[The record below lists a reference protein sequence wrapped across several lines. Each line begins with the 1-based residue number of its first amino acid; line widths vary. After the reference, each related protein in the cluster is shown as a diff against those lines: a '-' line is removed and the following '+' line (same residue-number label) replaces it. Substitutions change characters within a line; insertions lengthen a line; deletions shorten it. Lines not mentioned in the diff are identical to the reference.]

1 MKKSF
6 FLYAC
11 AFLLSFCLCTNIV
24 QACAPELT
32 FRAYLDKRFWQPLSK
47 YEKDLET
54 ASAQRGESHTRTKS
68 KRKTVYIFAGTSS
81 APATPAMMEVRK
93 AYQEGKLERAAAAL
107 HAASEEAAT
116 ESEKEELALL
126 DAKITLRRGE
136 AVETGDGALL
146 QEAQAMLRTFLENA
160 RIPSWRSEARGWL
173 ARAHYLL
180 EEYSQAAKIYLD
192 ELERDDSVY
201 SRDTLVTSLR
211 IIFPYNGSSKRLA
224 DHLEEYFDTPGHALF
239 VVTIVTNPVY
249 NDAQERKEM
258 AAVAQKTMDAL
269 LKHRELFNTGPL
281 SDQLALALMRASI
294 YRGDTAA
301 ALSYSQLINKTS
313 QVAESPEFNWMV
325 ASSRFLRKEYREA
338 EAPLSRII
346 NSNNST
352 ARDRNAASQG
362 LIGVYQKTGQRVEQL
377 HAAFLYEKYAARE
390 EDENAEDVSAG
401 EPYVGFNYWPL
412 GGWLFDLPYLL
423 DVQLTDVEL
432 LQYLDRYGNE
442 SRSINL
448 NLQRKRTAYEAVR
461 YALAVRYARQEKYLQ
476 AAKIY
481 EEINARPRAKRMRE
495 VARLHA
501 DALSTSNPPQKRLEA
516 LFAYASF
523 LESNSTRIFFN
534 DMLWGGFQTWS
545 FIKPYAE
552 EVLDRF
558 SYNSGGG
565 QGLTCKER
573 ELFVK
578 LEREIRDDQ
587 EERWRA
593 YGILNDLVEKTGH
606 TDLGR
611 RAAVK
616 ALRCLQLINSDRF
629 GRQEEIAAAQRRL
642 IKWLKENT

>member
-1 MKKSF
+1 MKKSIQ
-6 FLYAC
+6 LSVC
-11 AFLLSFCLCTNIV
+11 ALLISLCLCTNVV
-24 QACAPELT
+24 QACAPEIT

-47 YEKDLET
+47 YEKGL
-54 ASAQRGESHTRTKS
+54 AIAESQQKRPEKRDNAKPPHT
-68 KRKTVYIFAGTSS
+68 FAGASS
-81 APATPAMMEVRK
+81 APSSPDMQEVRK
-93 AYQEGKLERAAAAL
+93 AYQEEKLDRAAAAL
-107 HAASEEAAT
+107 HAASAEAST
-116 ESEKEELALL
+116 EAEKEELTLL

-136 AVETGDGALL
+136 AVETGDRALL
-146 QEAQAMLRTFLENA
+146 QEAQAKLRSFLEEA
-160 RIPSWRSEARGWL
+160 KTPLWRSEARGWL
-173 ARAHYLL
+173 ARSHYLL

-192 ELERDDSVY
+192 ELERDDSVF

-211 IIFPYNGSSKRLA
+211 IIFPYNGSSTRLS

-239 VVTIVTNPVY
+239 VVNIVTNPVY
-249 NDAQERKEM
+249 NDPQERKEM
-258 AAVAQKTMDAL
+258 AAVAQKTIDQL
-269 LKHRELFNTGPL
+269 LKHRELFNSGPL

-301 ALSYSQLINKTS
+301 ALSYSQLINKS
-313 QVAESPEFNWMV
+313 SPVAESPEFNWMV
-325 ASSRFLRKEYREA
+325 ASSRFFRREYREA
-338 EAPLSRII
+338 EAPLLKII
-346 NSNNST
+346 NLNNAT

-390 EDENAEDVSAG
+390 EEDTEDLPKG
-401 EPYVGFNYWPL
+401 ESYVGFNYWPL
-412 GGWLFDLPYLL
+412 GGWLYDLPYLL
-423 DVQLTDVEL
+423 DVQLTDGEL
-432 LQYLDRYGNE
+432 LQYLDRYGKE
-442 SRSINL
+442 SRGIKL

-461 YALAVRYARQEKYLQ
+461 YALAVRYARKEKYLQ
-476 AAKIY
+476 AARIY
-481 EEINARPRAKRMRE
+481 EELQAGPRAKRMRE
-495 VARLHA
+495 LARLHA
-501 DALSTSNPPQKRLEA
+501 DALSTSSPPQKQLEA

-523 LESNSTRIFFN
+523 LEANSTRIFFN

-558 SYNSGGG
+558 SYNSGGS

-578 LEREIRDDQ
+578 LERGIRDDQ

-593 YGILNDLVEKTGH
+593 YGILNGVMEKTGH

-616 ALRCLQLINSDRF
+616 ALRCLQLINTDRF
-629 GRQEEIAAAQRRL
+629 GRQEEIAVARRRL